1 MLPLILPLTSEG
13 AGSRD
18 IPPRCSYIIVEMYIL
33 CIFTA
38 GYKFIFIDLVR
49 GRLGPY
55 VNIPFRGHILGVEE
69 EEEVEE
75 SVDLLFFPPCLSCVE
90 SRSHLRARERT
101 TKKRRRS
108 PLRQA

>member
-33 CIFTA
+33 CIFIA

-69 EEEVEE
+69 EEVEE
-75 SVDLLFFPPCLSCVE
+75 SVDLLFFSP
-90 SRSHLRARERT
+90 RAF
-101 TKKRRRS
+101 
-108 PLRQA
+108 LA